1 MAPRATDFLD
11 ARPEPK
17 SKNAAREKR
26 RLATMG
32 IVVEAGSPAVTNWS
46 ARNPERNRG

>member
-1 MAPRATDFLD
+1 MAPSATDFFD
-11 ARPEPK
+11 ARPEPNSRK
-17 SKNAAREKR
+17 AAREKR

-32 IVVEAGSPAVTNWS
+32 MVVEVASPPATNWS